1 MNATSQNPA
10 PPGNTAPSNDLEK
23 ASLDTVYASLNS
35 SPKGLTSA
43 DAKQR
48 IEQYGRNELV
58 EEEISDLQRFLR
70 FFTGP
75 IAYMIEAAAVLS
87 LLMGHWA
94 ALTIILVRL
103 FYNPI
108 SGFWQKRK
116 ASDVPVHLQLR
127 ADISPSL
134 SPPAFAQTA
143 SVPASLS
150 GP

>member
-1 MNATSQNPA
+1 
-10 PPGNTAPSNDLEK
+10 
-23 ASLDTVYASLNS
+23 
-35 SPKGLTSA
+35 
-43 DAKQR
+43 
-48 IEQYGRNELV
+48 
-58 EEEISDLQRFLR
+58 
-70 FFTGP
+70 
-75 IAYMIEAAAVLS
+75 MIDAAAVLS

-116 ASDVPVHLQLR
+116 ASDAPVHLQLR

-134 SPPAFAQTA
+134 SPPALAQTA